1 MNNVDENYTM
11 TNIPDKPVLNIN
23 KAINYYLY
31 DFMRRHY
38 YEGNYKLARTISESM
53 ESACLDKEDRKG
65 LMYLKRRLFIKKILR
80 KQ

>member
-1 MNNVDENYTM
+1 MNKVDENYTM
-11 TNIPDKPVLNIN
+11 TNIPETPVIDIN

-31 DFMRRHY
+31 DFLCRHY
-38 YEGNYKLARTISESM
+38 YEGNYKQARTISESM